1 MNKHELRSI
10 RLLEMLHASK
20 RLGVKSVARSLAISE
35 ATARRFFSLLEE
47 EGKVIRVHGGVQLAP
62 QLGYD
67 YSFRASAAHH
77 QRQKQAIGARA
88 AELVRDN
95 ERIFLDS
102 GTTVLKLAETLS
114 LRIQTGG
121 LKNLVVLTNSV
132 THLETIARWC
142 KVILIGGEIRVE
154 RLDVCGT
161 LAETN
166 LQQFHVSRAF
176 LGADAVNL
184 NGGFMTTDER
194 TSKMNQ
200 CVVERADYAYVL
212 VDSSKFGKSSFVQYA
227 GFDQVETVFTDAGL
241 SRETLAAF
249 TTAGARIQT
258 VSE

>member
-10 RLLEMLHASK
+10 RLLEMLHSSK

-35 ATARRFFSLLEE
+35 ATARRFFSQMEE

-77 QRQKQAIGARA
+77 QRQKQLIGAQA
-88 AELVRDN
+88 AGLVRDG
-95 ERIFLDS
+95 ERVFLDS

-114 LRIQTGG
+114 LRIQTGA
-121 LKNLVVLTNSV
+121 LKNLVVLTNSL
-132 THLETIARWC
+132 THLETLARWC

-154 RLDVCGT
+154 RRDVCGT

-166 LQQFHVSRAF
+166 LQAFHVNRAF
-176 LGADAVNL
+176 LGADAVSL

-200 CVVERADYAYVL
+200 CVVERADHAYVL
-212 VDSSKFGKSSFVQYA
+212 VDSSKFGRSSFVQYA
-227 GFDQVETVFTDAGL
+227 DFGQVETVFTDAGL
-241 SRETLAAF
+241 ARETLAAYLA
-249 TTAGARIQT
+249 AGARIQT
-258 VSE
+258 VGE